1 MKRAPTKLKLV
12 AGAAEPLVAFIARR
26 GGISEEE
33 AKAAVERGGAFLRG
47 RRVREPLAEVRKG
60 DRVEVTLR
68 PPQEQPRLARERVLH
83 LDPDLLAVD
92 KPAGVSAQ
100 EDLAGGPALPQLCEA
115 LLEELGEPATQAL
128 LVHRLDRGT
137 TGVTLLART
146 KAAQAALLEE
156 FRAHRVQKEYR
167 TLVSGSPPADAG
179 VIDLSLGAGE
189 RGLRR
194 ADPQGES
201 ALTRYRVLEKYP
213 GATLIAALPETGR
226 THQIRVHLGALGCP
240 LLGDTRYG
248 GPAFLTRADGA
259 RLECARPLLHALS
272 LELRH
277 PGGARLSLAAPSPAD
292 FEEACAWLRRSR

>member
-1 MKRAPTKLKLV
+1 MRALTKLKLV
-12 AGAAEPLVAFIARR
+12 AGGQDTLVAFIARR

-33 AKAAVERGGAFLRG
+33 AKAAVDRGGAFLRG

-68 PPQEQPRLARERVLH
+68 PPDAQPRLARERLLH
-83 LDPDLLAVD
+83 LDAELLAVD

-115 LLEELGEPATQAL
+115 LLEELGETETRAL

-137 TGVTLLART
+137 TGVTVLART
-146 KAAQAALLEE
+146 RKAQAALLEE

-167 TLVSGSPPADAG
+167 VLVSGAPALDAG
-179 VIDLSLGAGE
+179 VIDLALGAGE

-194 ADPQGES
+194 LDPRGES
-201 ALTRYRVLEKYP
+201 ALTRYHVLERYQ
-213 GATLIAALPETGR
+213 GAALIAAVPETGR

-240 LLGDTRYG
+240 LLGDTRYS
-248 GPAFLTRADGA
+248 GPAFLTREDGA
-259 RLECARPLLHALS
+259 RLDCARPLLHALS
-272 LELRH
+272 LALRH
-277 PGGARLSLAAPSPAD
+277 PAGTRLALTAPSPAD
-292 FEEACAWLRRSR
+292 FEEACSWLRGSR